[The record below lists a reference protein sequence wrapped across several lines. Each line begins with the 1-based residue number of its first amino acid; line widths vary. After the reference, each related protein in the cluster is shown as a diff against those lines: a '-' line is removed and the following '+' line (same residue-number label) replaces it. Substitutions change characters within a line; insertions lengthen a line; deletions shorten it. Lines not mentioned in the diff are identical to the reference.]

1 MNGEMLRKTLTALFP
16 NADQQ
21 LIQSL
26 DFRGKLVQLAAQ
38 LNQFDQEASK
48 KLLDSISG
56 EKASEIASAFKA
68 IETYKNM
75 LDNWL
80 GEDFNLT
87 GEGVTFDISKILRD
101 LNNQY
106 AKINQKAIDA
116 NDLLTK
122 AQMGDEEALATVREV
137 LGEEVWNKYLV
148 NGESVIDELAR
159 KERDAARKTADE
171 KIRDLSQKYVKELMT
186 RDNIT
191 LTDFDDKT
199 LGQIDELINRLY
211 GLRAEIGN
219 NMFALEMGGVSE
231 DELAQYQMLEKS
243 LEQVDTLIKDTDV
256 EKEKKLFDNLT
267 NSLKAISQLGGE
279 ITNLGEAIGDANI
292 SRLGNDLAKAADL
305 ASNLAEAFK
314 ANDTIA
320 IIANVLSYAVS
331 KITELATA
339 AYDYQKALNDA
350 AREYQDIMNDI
361 RRESYSGLF
370 GTDEI
375 ALAAENTR
383 ILADEQK
390 RYADA
395 LDAIS
400 NKKFQKFGGSFWR
413 TDSVL
418 NSLEEVSKS
427 QGWDLYLANGELN
440 ISALEAYFDAY
451 SDRLSKKQ
459 RDLVL
464 DLIESGKA
472 LDDAAAQQAEYL
484 TSLFSN
490 VADDIASSMIDAF
503 IESGDAAIDMKNII
517 SDVSKEMVADLIK
530 SIYLMPILNSYRDQ
544 FTALQNSALAPTEKT
559 EAQLSLLE
567 YALSQ
572 IAGQSDAITETI
584 KRFEEYL
591 GTGESGTTELGDG
604 IKGITEDQANLLASY
619 LNAIRADVSYSKEL
633 WQRMDANLQRI
644 ADIFVSSP
652 SLMEYQAQIAAN
664 TFNIAVATQEILSE
678 LRGVIGIGND
688 GSAFRIIS

>member
-26 DFRGKLVQLAAQ
+26 DFRGKLVELAGM

-68 IETYKNM
+68 IENYKKV

-80 GEDFNLT
+80 GEDFNLS
-87 GEGVTFDISKILRD
+87 GEGVTFDISKVLRD

-106 AKINQKAIDA
+106 AQINKKAIDA
-116 NDLLTK
+116 SDMLLK

-137 LGEEVWNKYLV
+137 LGEETWQKYLV
-148 NGESVIDELAR
+148 NGESVINELAR
-159 KERDAARKTADE
+159 KEREAARKTADE

-243 LEQVDTLIKDTDV
+243 LEQIDLLIKDTDV

-279 ITNLGEAIGDANI
+279 IANLGEAIGDADI

-314 ANDTIA
+314 AKDTIA
-320 IIANVLSYAVS
+320 IIANVLAYAIS
-331 KITELATA
+331 NITEIATA
-339 AYDYQKALNDA
+339 AYDYQKTLNDA

-361 RRESYSGLF
+361 RREAYSDLF
-370 GTDEI
+370 GTDDI

-395 LDAIS
+395 VDAIS
-400 NKKFQKFGGSFWR
+400 KKKFQKFGEYWR
-413 TDSVL
+413 KDSIL
-418 NSLEEVSKS
+418 DYLEDVSNS

-440 ISALEAYFDAY
+440 LAALEAYFDAY
-451 SDRLSKKQ
+451 SGSLRKKQ

-472 LDDAAAQQAEYL
+472 LEDAAAQQAEYL
-484 TSLFSN
+484 TSLFSG
-490 VADDIASSMIDAF
+490 VADDIASSMIEAF

-517 SDVSKEMVADLIK
+517 SDVSKQMVADLIK
-530 SIYLMPILNSYRDQ
+530 SIYLMPILNSYKDQ
-544 FTALQNSALAPTEKT
+544 FAALESSALSPTEKT

-572 IAGQSDAITETI
+572 ITGQSDAITETL

-591 GTGESGTTELGDG
+591 GGGEAGATDLGEG

-644 ADIFVSSP
+644 ADMFVSSP
-652 SLMEYQAQIAAN
+652 TFMEYQAQIAAN
-664 TFNIAVATQEILSE
+664 TYNTAVATQFILME
-678 LRGVIGIGND
+678 LRGVIGVGND
-688 GSAFRIIS
+688 GSAIKTIS